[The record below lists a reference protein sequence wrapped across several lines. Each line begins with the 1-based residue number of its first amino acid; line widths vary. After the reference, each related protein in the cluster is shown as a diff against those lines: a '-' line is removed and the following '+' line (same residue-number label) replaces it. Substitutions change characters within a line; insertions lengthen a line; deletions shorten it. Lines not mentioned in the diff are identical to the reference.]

1 MSKID
6 INQRIPLNILE
17 VGLRTFLEGTYDAAY
32 LVEQLAFEY
41 SGKNRVRKA
50 MSFVS
55 KTILR
60 NPLQELIIDNKQ
72 EILNALK
79 QKGDKS
85 VILIAL
91 LNSVFPFS
99 FTTLNSFA
107 KYFQVQEFIST
118 ELIKKDAISIYG
130 SNRSTENALYCVIP
144 MFLEADMFL
153 RKKPGLY
160 QSKEKIVLQS
170 KIAFDLYLQS
180 FLVNNPLLKDSEILT
195 YEPYFSLVEFVR

>member
-17 VGLRTFLEGTYDAAY
+17 IGLRTFLEDTYDSAY
-32 LVEQLAFEY
+32 LEEQLAFEY

-50 MSFVS
+50 ISFVN

-60 NPLQELIIDNKQ
+60 NPLMPLILDNKQ

-85 VILIAL
+85 VILISL
-91 LNSVFPFS
+91 LNSVCPFS

-144 MFLEADMFL
+144 MFLEAGMFI
-153 RKKPGLY
+153 RNKPGLY
-160 QSKEKIVLQS
+160 QSKEKIVIYNQ
-170 KIAFDLYLQS
+170 IAFDLYQNS
-180 FLVNNPLLKDSEILT
+180 FVINNPLLKDSEILN
-195 YEPYFSLVEFVR
+195 YEPYFSLVEFVS

>member
-17 VGLRTFLEGTYDAAY
+17 IGLKTFLEGTYDASY
-32 LVEQLAFEY
+32 LEEQLAFEY
-41 SGKNRVRKA
+41 SGKNRVIKA
-50 MSFVS
+50 MSFVN

-60 NPLQELIIDNKQ
+60 NPLMALISNNKQ

-85 VILIAL
+85 VILISL

-144 MFLEADMFL
+144 MFLEADFFL
-153 RKKPGLY
+153 RNKPGLY
-160 QSKEKIVLQS
+160 QSKEKIIIRS
-170 KIAFDLYLQS
+170 RITYDLYIES
-180 FLVNNPLLKDSEILT
+180 FLINNPLLRDSDILI
-195 YEPYFSLVEFVR
+195 YEPYLSLVERVC

>member
-17 VGLRTFLEGTYDAAY
+17 IGLRTFLEGTYDAAY
-32 LVEQLAFEY
+32 LEEQLAFEY

-50 MSFVS
+50 MSFVN
-55 KTILR
+55 KIILR
-60 NPLQELIIDNKQ
+60 NPLMPLIEENKQ

-91 LNSVFPFS
+91 LNSIFPIS

-107 KYFQVQEFIST
+107 KYFQVQEIIST

-144 MFLEADMFL
+144 MFLEAGMFL

-160 QSKEKIVLQS
+160 QSKERIVLHSQ
-170 KIAFDLYLQS
+170 IAYDLYQQS
-180 FLVNNPLLKDSEILT
+180 FLINNPLLKDSEILV
-195 YEPYFSLVEFVR
+195 YEPYFSLVKLIG